1 MVAFVDEYRD
11 EYGVE
16 PICAVVPIAPSTYYE
31 TKACQVDPDRR
42 SARAQRD
49 EWLQGEID
57 RVWKANFEVYG
68 AEKVWKQLG
77 REGMKVARCTVE
89 RLMRAMG
96 LEGVVRSR
104 AFRTTTTPGDVAER
118 PLDLVDR
125 DFRASRPNQL
135 WVSDLTYVATWR
147 GFVYVAFV
155 IDAFARRIVG
165 WRVSS
170 SLRSDLA
177 LDALEQAIC
186 ERQDES
192 ADGLVHHSDRGVQS
206 ELKGS
211 SQQHRVEGG
220 FLRPRFHWTIDWRG
234 RRGPD
239 RGGS

>member
-31 TKACQVDPDRR
+31 TKACQVDSDRR

-57 RVWKANFEVYG
+57 RVWKANFEAYG

-118 PLDLVDR
+118 PLDLVD
-125 DFRASRPNQL
+125 
-135 WVSDLTYVATWR
+135 
-147 GFVYVAFV
+147 
-155 IDAFARRIVG
+155 
-165 WRVSS
+165 
-170 SLRSDLA
+170 
-177 LDALEQAIC
+177 
-186 ERQDES
+186 
-192 ADGLVHHSDRGVQS
+192 
-206 ELKGS
+206 
-211 SQQHRVEGG
+211 
-220 FLRPRFHWTIDWRG
+220 
-234 RRGPD
+234 
-239 RGGS
+239 